1 MQGFGQYEPDEHG
14 RLCYRPPQPPFPSMD
29 DVWEQHERAVRA
41 VGNFDRALG
50 VFPVSGVIGKLFA
63 RLDAVH
69 SSGAEGSTTTFTDL
83 LEYQSSLGRARDPAD
98 AESVAACAA
107 AFDEFAAGVVG
118 RPTKVILAIH
128 RRLFERNRDP
138 VYAAAAGQWKTHP
151 NGIFD
156 PDLGGAFHYTRPSS
170 LPEALKEWE
179 AFTTAANGRPELVRQ
194 ALSHWMFEHIHPVPD
209 GNGRVGRLLVP
220 LLLRHK
226 GVALHACAFMGEA
239 VHHDKELYVQA
250 LKHARRT
257 GDMGSWSRVCLS
269 LIAQTATANSERLER
284 LGGIYARWRH
294 ATKGVRSHSVVH
306 QMAPWILTKPK
317 FTVTD
322 AVAAM
327 GQTFASVNTAVAR
340 LKDLGIVSQVGASGK
355 DRLFAA
361 EEVIRLFEP
370 LARPAAR
377 S

>member
-1 MQGFGQYEPDEHG
+1 MLVDK
-14 RLCYRPPQPPFPSMD
+14 RC
-29 DVWEQHERAVRA
+29 
-41 VGNFDRALG
+41 
-50 VFPVSGVIGKLFA
+50 K
-63 RLDAVH
+63 
-69 SSGAEGSTTTFTDL
+69 
-83 LEYQSSLGRARDPAD
+83 
-98 AESVAACAA
+98 
-107 AFDEFAAGVVG
+107 
-118 RPTKVILAIH
+118 
-128 RRLFERNRDP
+128 RN
-138 VYAAAAGQWKTHP
+138 
-151 NGIFD
+151 
-156 PDLGGAFHYTRPSS
+156 
-170 LPEALKEWE
+170 
-179 AFTTAANGRPELVRQ
+179 
-194 ALSHWMFEHIHPVPD
+194 
-209 GNGRVGRLLVP
+209 
-220 LLLRHK
+220 
-226 GVALHACAFMGEA
+226 EA
-239 VHHDKELYVQA
+239 VHHDKDIYVQA

-269 LIAQTATANSERLER
+269 LIAQTAMANSERLER

-370 LARPAAR
+370 LARPAPR